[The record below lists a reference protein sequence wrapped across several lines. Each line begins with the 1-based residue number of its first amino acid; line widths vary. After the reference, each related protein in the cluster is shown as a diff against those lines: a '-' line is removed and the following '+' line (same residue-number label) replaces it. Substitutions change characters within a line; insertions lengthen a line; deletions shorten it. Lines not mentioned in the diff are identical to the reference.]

1 MCAGLNRFS
10 IKFRLIA
17 LVGLLCGLIVV
28 LTGTALN
35 GMRTGNDT
43 LIGLYQ
49 RNLLPTDQLGDITN
63 QMQQSR
69 VQLLLALQHQ
79 PGSEFEKSHD
89 HGVDMHFDAV
99 TDSLAR
105 IERLRQAYS
114 LQEQTDPALR
124 TLGEVFA
131 GQLQTYT
138 ESVRPVLESM
148 RQGDFSGGNAI
159 LLGKLNPAFN
169 TAYATARELSG
180 HYHAAAQGLYEA
192 AEQRFMTLLYSLLG
206 GLLVALLL
214 AFCMA
219 RTTIVGIVR
228 GVWAV
233 ERAAEEL
240 AEGNLQARVRYDG
253 RDEIGLIAKAFNEM
267 AMRFQNTVQE
277 LAAAVEQ
284 LAAAAT
290 QTATVSAQTGS
301 GIARQQLETDQVA
314 TAMHEMSATVQDVA
328 GNAAS
333 AAHAASEADR
343 QAVSGKVVVAQT
355 VSAID
360 SLAEEVD
367 RASQVIHELEQ
378 DSVNI
383 SSVVDVIRSIA
394 EQTNLLALNAA
405 IEAARAGE
413 QGRGFAVVA
422 DEVRTLASRT
432 QQSTSEIQSM
442 IEKLQGGAANAVAVM
457 DSSRSKA
464 QAGKEQVS
472 SAGHTLE
479 QITTA
484 VATINDMNAM
494 IASAAEEQSAVAEEI
509 NRNVTNVSQI
519 AEETSEASRQNVQ
532 TSNELSQLAGNLQRL
547 VKMFR
552 L

>member
-17 LVGLLCGLIVV
+17 LVGLLCCLIVA
-28 LTGTALN
+28 LTGASLN
-35 GMRTGNDT
+35 GMRTGNEA
-43 LIGLYQ
+43 LISLYQ

-79 PGSEFEKSHD
+79 PGSEFEKAHD
-89 HGVDMHFDAV
+89 HPVNMHFDAV
-99 TDSLAR
+99 LESLAR
-105 IERLRQAYS
+105 IERLQAA
-114 LQEQTDPALR
+114 LADQERIDPAVKTQNELFIR
-124 TLGEVFA
+124 
-131 GQLQTYT
+131 QLQSYT
-138 ESVRPVLESM
+138 QSVPPVLESM
-148 RQGDFSGGNAI
+148 RQGRFGEGNSI
-159 LLGKLNPAFN
+159 LLSSLNPAFN
-169 TAYATARELSG
+169 SAYASARELSSQ
-180 HYHAAAQGLYEA
+180 YQASAQTLYDA
-192 AEQRFMTLLYSLLG
+192 AEKRFMTLLYSLVG
-206 GLLVALLL
+206 ALLVALVVV
-214 AFCMA
+214 FCMA
-219 RTTIVGIVR
+219 RTTISGIVR

-253 RDEIGLIAKAFNEM
+253 GDEIGLIAKAFNEM

-333 AAHAASEADR
+333 AAHAASEADQ
-343 QAVSGKVVVAQT
+343 QAISGRAVVAQT
-355 VSAID
+355 VSAIE

-442 IEKLQGGAANAVAVM
+442 IEKLQAGAANAVSVM

-464 QAGKEQVS
+464 QVGKEQVS
-472 SAGHTLE
+472 TAGHMLD
-479 QITTA
+479 QITASVT
-484 VATINDMNAM
+484 TINDMNAM

-532 TSNELSQLAGNLQRL
+532 TSKELSQLAGNLQRL

>member
-1 MCAGLNRFS
+1 MNRFS

-17 LVGLLCGLIVV
+17 LVGLLCCLIVA
-28 LTGTALN
+28 LTGASLN
-35 GMRTGNDT
+35 GMRTGNEA
-43 LIGLYQ
+43 LISLYQ

-79 PGSEFEKSHD
+79 PGSEFEKAHD
-89 HGVDMHFDAV
+89 HPVNMHFDAV
-99 TDSLAR
+99 LESLAR
-105 IERLRQAYS
+105 IERLQAA
-114 LQEQTDPALR
+114 LADQERIDPAVKTQNELFIR
-124 TLGEVFA
+124 
-131 GQLQTYT
+131 QLQSYT
-138 ESVRPVLESM
+138 QSVPPVLESM
-148 RQGDFSGGNAI
+148 RQGRFGEGNSI
-159 LLGKLNPAFN
+159 LLSSLNPAFN
-169 TAYATARELSG
+169 SAYASARELSSQ
-180 HYHAAAQGLYEA
+180 YQASAQTLYDA
-192 AEQRFMTLLYSLLG
+192 AEKRFMTLLYSLVG
-206 GLLVALLL
+206 ALLVALVVV
-214 AFCMA
+214 FCMA
-219 RTTIVGIVR
+219 RTTISGIVR

-253 RDEIGLIAKAFNEM
+253 GDEIGLIAKAFNEM

-333 AAHAASEADR
+333 AAHAASEADQ
-343 QAVSGKVVVAQT
+343 QAISGRAVVAQT
-355 VSAID
+355 VSAIE

-442 IEKLQGGAANAVAVM
+442 IEKLQAGAANAVSVM

-464 QAGKEQVS
+464 QVGKEQVS
-472 SAGHTLE
+472 TAGHMLD
-479 QITTA
+479 QITASVT
-484 VATINDMNAM
+484 TINDMNAM

-532 TSNELSQLAGNLQRL
+532 TSKELSQLAGNLQRL

>member
-1 MCAGLNRFS
+1 
-10 IKFRLIA
+10 
-17 LVGLLCGLIVV
+17 
-28 LTGTALN
+28 
-35 GMRTGNDT
+35 
-43 LIGLYQ
+43 
-49 RNLLPTDQLGDITN
+49 
-63 QMQQSR
+63 
-69 VQLLLALQHQ
+69 
-79 PGSEFEKSHD
+79 
-89 HGVDMHFDAV
+89 
-99 TDSLAR
+99 
-105 IERLRQAYS
+105 
-114 LQEQTDPALR
+114 
-124 TLGEVFA
+124 
-131 GQLQTYT
+131 
-138 ESVRPVLESM
+138 
-148 RQGDFSGGNAI
+148 
-159 LLGKLNPAFN
+159 
-169 TAYATARELSG
+169 
-180 HYHAAAQGLYEA
+180 
-192 AEQRFMTLLYSLLG
+192 
-206 GLLVALLL
+206 
-214 AFCMA
+214 
-219 RTTIVGIVR
+219 
-228 GVWAV
+228 
-233 ERAAEEL
+233 
-240 AEGNLQARVRYDG
+240 
-253 RDEIGLIAKAFNEM
+253 M

-333 AAHAASEADR
+333 AAHAASEADQ
-343 QAVSGKVVVAQT
+343 QAISGRAVVAQT
-355 VSAID
+355 VSAIE

-442 IEKLQGGAANAVAVM
+442 IEKLQAGAANAVSVM

-464 QAGKEQVS
+464 QVGKEQVS
-472 SAGHTLE
+472 TAGHMLD
-479 QITTA
+479 QITASVT
-484 VATINDMNAM
+484 TINDMNAM

-532 TSNELSQLAGNLQRL
+532 TSKELSQLAGNLQRL